1 MSEDDSRVMVHSL
14 LKNVYRAFDFREE
27 QDVYDKLA
35 ISVSGPLLRDIYLQN
50 RKSMVIEQAG
60 GAQAKVMEIEVLQA
74 TPLRSK
80 ERNGV
85 IDVRTKWTA
94 LGSVGHWGHIH
105 TRQNAYDAILTLAV
119 QDGSWKISGID
130 LLEEKRV
137 NPYVK

>member
-1 MSEDDSRVMVHSL
+1 
-14 LKNVYRAFDFREE
+14 
-27 QDVYDKLA
+27 
-35 ISVSGPLLRDIYLQN
+35 
-50 RKSMVIEQAG
+50 MVIEQAG
-60 GAQAKVMEIEVLQA
+60 GAQAKVMELEVLQA

-80 ERNGV
+80 ERNG
-85 IDVRTKWTA
+85 ILDVRTKWTA